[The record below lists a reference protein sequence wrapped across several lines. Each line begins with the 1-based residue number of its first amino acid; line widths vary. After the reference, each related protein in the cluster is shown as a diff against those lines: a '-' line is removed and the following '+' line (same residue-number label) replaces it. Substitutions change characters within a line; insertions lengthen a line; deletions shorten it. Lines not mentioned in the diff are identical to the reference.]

1 LVPGRGMIV
10 CLYST
15 KGGCGKTTLAAA
27 LAAFWSER
35 KRTTLIDA
43 DPQASLRAWSDEA
56 RRVPVIFDT
65 AETIGTTVAK
75 LAKEC
80 DRLVIDTAGFRS
92 RTNIEA
98 LAHSDFVLIPC
109 KPSPLDV
116 SAALEAVELVREVG
130 GTRERKG
137 RPLRCG
143 IVLSMAQRTAVAAKI
158 REELEGA
165 GLPLLKAQIGQRTA
179 FVEAPIAGYPPEASA
194 AALEVKL
201 LALEV
206 ERKAK
211 G

>member
-1 LVPGRGMIV
+1 MIL

-27 LAAFWSER
+27 LAGFWSEK
-35 KRTTLIDA
+35 KRTALIDA

-56 RRVPVIFDT
+56 RRVPVFFDT
-65 AETIGTTVAK
+65 SEKIRETVAQ
-75 LAKEC
+75 LAKEVE
-80 DRLVIDTAGFRS
+80 RVVIDTAGFRS

-98 LAHSDFVLIPC
+98 LAQSDFVLIPC

-116 SAALEAVELVREVG
+116 SAAMDAVALVKEIG
-130 GTRERKG
+130 GTKERRGK
-137 RPLRCG
+137 PLRCG
-143 IVLSMAQRTAVAAKI
+143 IVLTMAQRTAVAGKI
-158 REELEGA
+158 REEMEGA

-179 FVEAPIAGYPPEASA
+179 FVEAPIAGYPPDASA
-194 AALEVKL
+194 AALEIKL